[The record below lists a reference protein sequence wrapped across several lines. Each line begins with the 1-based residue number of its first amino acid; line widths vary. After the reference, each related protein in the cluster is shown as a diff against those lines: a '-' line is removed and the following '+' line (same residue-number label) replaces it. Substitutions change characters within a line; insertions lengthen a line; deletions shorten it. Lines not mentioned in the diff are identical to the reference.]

1 MRSWNLY
8 QWYEKGSDVPPF
20 KSGPSSSL
28 GPTVI
33 QSFKVLPFILSIL
46 NIWSPEK
53 VVMVRKMK
61 GTFEF
66 DQQYKQTENKMQ
78 ITFKTLFQRYH

>member
-1 MRSWNLY
+1 
-8 QWYEKGSDVPPF
+8 
-20 KSGPSSSL
+20 
-28 GPTVI
+28 
-33 QSFKVLPFILSIL
+33 
-46 NIWSPEK
+46 
-53 VVMVRKMK
+53 MVRKMK